1 MNGEVTLVDDC
12 WRPWPQLRSRRQSV
26 DQRLPVSNEEEAA
39 LKLPNHQLWFSWL
52 PYSPSYPKLGSPPGT
67 TWTLVCL
74 KWFKKRKTANWS
86 IAMQRADQ
94 LSTTTGVDFLFFE
107 FRNCFAC
114 VHHAEKISCITHSA
128 TKSFV
133 WFQSL

>member
-39 LKLPNHQLWFSWL
+39 SQISVTNYCFPASHIHHFI
-52 PYSPSYPKLGSPPGT
+52 PKLGSPLGT

-107 FRNCFAC
+107 FRNCFAS

>member
-39 LKLPNHQLWFSWL
+39 LKFRHQLWFSCF
-52 PYSPSYPKLGSPPGT
+52 PYSSFYPKTWATPRNNMDPG
-67 TWTLVCL
+67 V
-74 KWFKKRKTANWS
+74 FEMVQKRKTANWS

-107 FRNCFAC
+107 FRNCFAS
-114 VHHAEKISCITHSA
+114 VLHAEKISCITHSA

>member
-39 LKLPNHQLWFSWL
+39 LKFRSPIMVFLVPIFILLPQTWVT
-52 PYSPSYPKLGSPPGT
+52 PSNNMDPG
-67 TWTLVCL
+67 V
-74 KWFKKRKTANWS
+74 FEMVQKRKTANWS

-107 FRNCFAC
+107 FRNCFAS
-114 VHHAEKISCITHSA
+114 VLHAEKISCITHSA
-128 TKSFV
+128 ETKSFV